1 MSRIG
6 KQPIALPAKV
16 KCTVDG
22 LTVSVEGPKGKL
34 TRTLPD
40 GVAVALEGQNVV
52 VTRKAEDAQT
62 RAIHGLA
69 RSLLAGMVK
78 GVAEGYKKELL
89 INGVGYRADLAGST
103 LTLKLGYTND
113 RIFNVPA
120 GVNIKIEDKNTRIII
135 EGADKEAVGQ
145 SAAKIRAFK
154 KPDPYKIKGV
164 RYVGEKVIQKEGKT
178 GGK

>member
-6 KQPIALPAKV
+6 KKPLPLPEKV
-16 KCTVDG
+16 KF
-22 LTVSVEGPKGKL
+22 SVAGSKVTIEGPKGKL
-34 TRTLPD
+34 EREFPAGISFTQEGSTVLVVRDAETRE
-40 GVAVALEGQNVV
+40 ARAL
-52 VTRKAEDAQT
+52 
-62 RAIHGLA
+62 HGLSRA
-69 RSLLAGMVK
+69 LLANMVV
-78 GVAEGYKKELL
+78 GVTQGYTKELL
-89 INGVGYRADLAGST
+89 INGVGYRADLEGTSR
-103 LTLKLGYTND
+103 LVLKLGYT
-113 RIFNVPA
+113 
-120 GVNIKIEDKNTRIII
+120 EDKKFDIPSENTRIII